1 MLSTW
6 VHSLIAE
13 GLDTWYETPPGAASL
28 ARMRCGLI
36 SALSGRSAIQVLVE
50 LLRTRPLTRTLA
62 LAPDPCTE
70 CGRSAIQVLVEL
82 LRLDSCTKLTDVW
95 TGSRLLDAATEIES
109 TVHSMCMEGFNVSV
123 PLHMRPVG
131 IPSHHA
137 WWLAAPPMHRNG
149 LMC

>member
-36 SALSGRSAIQVLVE
+36 SALS
-50 LLRTRPLTRTLA
+50 
-62 LAPDPCTE
+62 
-70 CGRSAIQVLVEL
+70 GRSAIQVLVEL

>member
-1 MLSTW
+1 MLDVLSTW

-50 LLRTRPLTRTLA
+50 LLR
-62 LAPDPCTE
+62 
-70 CGRSAIQVLVEL
+70 
-82 LRLDSCTKLTDVW
+82 LDSCTKLTDVW
-95 TGSRLLDAATEIES
+95 TGSHLLDAATEIES